1 LAWTLGLVSLYAVA
15 EVIGGL
21 LSGSLAL
28 LADAG
33 HMVSDAGA
41 LALALFAIRMS
52 QRASTPALTFGYHR
66 TEILAALANGLT
78 LVGISVFILIEA
90 WDRFKD
96 PPVVEGAMMTW
107 VAMGGLVINLVGLA
121 ILHSGRDTSLNM
133 RGAWLHVASDALGSI
148 QAIVAGILITAYG
161 WTWTD
166 SLASVLIALLI
177 VRSAWSLLRASVNV
191 LMEGTPSHLD
201 ATQVQASMESVSG
214 VHTVHDLHIWTITSG
229 FIALSAHARVL
240 DRNQD
245 DVRRDL
251 VALLRERFG
260 IDHTTIQLEG
270 DLDCEESCSPSI
282 RSSVPGAEGAPVS
295 TVPRRRPD

>member
-90 WDRFKD
+90 WDRF
-96 PPVVEGAMMTW
+96 
-107 VAMGGLVINLVGLA
+107 
-121 ILHSGRDTSLNM
+121 
-133 RGAWLHVASDALGSI
+133 
-148 QAIVAGILITAYG
+148 
-161 WTWTD
+161 
-166 SLASVLIALLI
+166 
-177 VRSAWSLLRASVNV
+177 
-191 LMEGTPSHLD
+191 
-201 ATQVQASMESVSG
+201 
-214 VHTVHDLHIWTITSG
+214 
-229 FIALSAHARVL
+229 
-240 DRNQD
+240 
-245 DVRRDL
+245 
-251 VALLRERFG
+251 
-260 IDHTTIQLEG
+260 
-270 DLDCEESCSPSI
+270 
-282 RSSVPGAEGAPVS
+282 
-295 TVPRRRPD
+295 